1 MTNQMN
7 WRISE
12 LLSSGY
18 TSHEVARI
26 LDIPFQWVVFVETEG
41 VTE

>member
-1 MTNQMN
+1 MTNQTT

-26 LDIPFQWVVFVETEG
+26 LDIPFQWVLFVETER
-41 VTE
+41 VI